1 MTNAQSNIHIAL
13 KGTPTEVRNAL
24 ETLRSR
30 LTAQEFA
37 ACNAGVLEIV
47 LAEVLN
53 NVVEHALANRKDGQ
67 IVLSCNYA
75 DSCWFVEVRDN
86 GVAMPN
92 SQLPDGVMPNF
103 DSKNVDALPEGGF
116 GWGLVRSLAHDIDY
130 QRHATGHNELSFRV
144 PD

>member
-1 MTNAQSNIHIAL
+1 MIKSQADIHIEL
-13 KGTPTEVRNAL
+13 KGTPREVRNAL
-24 ETLRSR
+24 ETLRHK

-53 NVVEHALANRKDGQ
+53 NVVEHALAGRRDGQ
-67 IVLSCNYA
+67 IVIACNYA
-75 DSCWFVEVRDN
+75 DQCWFVEVRDN
-86 GVAMPN
+86 GDEMPG
-92 SQLPDGVMPNF
+92 SKLPEGLMPDVNRELQ
-103 DSKNVDALPEGGF
+103 DIPEGGF